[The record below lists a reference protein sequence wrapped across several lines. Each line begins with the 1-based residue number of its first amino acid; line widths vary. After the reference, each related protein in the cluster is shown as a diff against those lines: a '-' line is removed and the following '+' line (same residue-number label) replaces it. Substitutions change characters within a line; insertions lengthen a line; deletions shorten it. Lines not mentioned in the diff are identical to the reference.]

1 MKGCLFIMDFMEKTI
16 QRAKADKK
24 TIVLPE
30 GTDRRVVTAAAEA
43 MKRGIADIILLGNEK
58 EVKAAADGL
67 DISKAKI
74 VDPANT
80 PLHDDYAKT
89 FYELRKAKGITPEK
103 ADETMRDQTYF
114 GVMMVKKG
122 AADGMVSGACHS
134 TANTLRPALQIV
146 RTAPDSKLVSGFF
159 LISVP
164 NCEYGENGTF
174 IFADSGLNINP
185 NAEDL
190 SEIAIASAKSFKSI
204 VDAEPKVAMLS
215 YSSYGSGKG
224 ELVDKVAEATKLA
237 KQKAP
242 DLLLDGELQG
252 DAALVPSVG
261 ASKAP
266 GSKVAGHANVLVFPD
281 LNAGNICYKLVERLA
296 KASAYGPIL
305 QGIAKPVNDLSR
317 GCKAEDIVG
326 VIAITAVQAQ
336 QH

>member
-1 MKGCLFIMDFMEKTI
+1 MDFIGKMVH
-16 QRAKADKK
+16 RAMADKK

-43 MKRGIADIILLGNEK
+43 LKRGIANIILLGNEK
-58 EVKAAADGL
+58 EIKTAAEGL
-67 DISKAKI
+67 DISGAKI

-103 ADETMRDQTYF
+103 ADEMMRDLTYF

-134 TANTLRPALQIV
+134 TANTLRPALQII
-146 RTAPDSKLVSGFF
+146 RTAPDAKLVSSFF
-159 LISVP
+159 LVSVP
-164 NCEYGENGTF
+164 DCQYGENGTF
-174 IFADSGLNINP
+174 VFADCALNINP
-185 NAEDL
+185 DPEKL
-190 SEIAIASAKSFKSI
+190 SEVAIASAKSFKAI
-204 VDAEPKVAMLS
+204 VEAEPKVAMLS
-215 YSSYGSGKG
+215 FSSHGSGKDAS
-224 ELVDKVAEATKLA
+224 VDKVAEAVKIA
-237 KQKAP
+237 KEKAP
-242 DLLLDGELQG
+242 GLLLDGELQA
-252 DAALVPSVG
+252 DASLVPSVG
-261 ASKAP
+261 AFKAP
-266 GSKVAGHANVLVFPD
+266 GSPVAGHANVLVFPD
-281 LNAGNICYKLVERLA
+281 LNCGNIGVKLVERLA

-336 QH
+336 LHS

>member
-1 MKGCLFIMDFMEKTI
+1 MGFLENVIEK
-16 QRAKADKK
+16 AKKNKK

-30 GTDRRVVTAAAEA
+30 GNDKRVLTAAAEA
-43 MKRGIADIILLGNEK
+43 LRRGIADVVLLGSEAK
-58 EVKAAADGL
+58 IKSAAGGL
-67 DISKAKI
+67 DLSKARI

-80 PLHDDYAKT
+80 PLHDDYART

-103 ADETMRDQTYF
+103 ADETMRDPTYF

-146 RTAPDSKLVSGFF
+146 RTAPDAKLVSGFF

-164 NCEYGENGTF
+164 NCEYGEDGTF
-174 IFADSGLNINP
+174 IFADCGLNINP
-185 NAEDL
+185 DAEAL
-190 SEIAIASAKSFKSI
+190 SEIALASAKSFRTL
-204 VDAEPKVAMLS
+204 VGAEPKVAMLS
-215 YSSYGSGKG
+215 FSTYGSGKDA
-224 ELVDKVAEATKLA
+224 LVDKVVEATKLA

-252 DAALVPSVG
+252 DAALVPAVG
-261 ASKAP
+261 RSKAP
-266 GSKVAGHANVLVFPD
+266 GSKVAGRANVLVFPD
-281 LNAGNICYKLVERLA
+281 LNCGNIAYKLVERLA
-296 KASAYGPIL
+296 RASAYGPIL

-326 VIAITAVQAQ
+326 VIAITAVQAG
-336 QH
+336 

>member
-1 MKGCLFIMDFMEKTI
+1 MNFLERTVR
-16 QRAKADKK
+16 RAMADKK

-30 GTDRRVVTAAAEA
+30 GNDKRVVTAAAEVL
-43 MKRGIADIILLGNEK
+43 KRGIANVILLGTES
-58 EVKAAADGL
+58 EVQTTAAGL
-67 DISKAKI
+67 DISKAQI
-74 VDPANT
+74 VDPADT

-89 FYELRKAKGITPEK
+89 FYELRKAKGVTPEK
-103 ADETMRDQTYF
+103 ADEMMKDPTYF

-146 RTAPDSKLVSGFF
+146 RTAPGSKLVSGFF

-164 NCEYGENGTF
+164 NCEYGEDGTF
-174 IFADSGLNINP
+174 VFADCGLNINP
-185 NAEDL
+185 NADEL
-190 SEIAIASAKSFKSI
+190 SEIAIASAKSFRAI
-204 VDAEPKVAMLS
+204 VGAEPKVAMLS
-215 YSSYGSGKG
+215 FSSYGSGKDA
-224 ELVDKVAEATKLA
+224 LVDKVAEATKLA

-242 DLLLDGELQG
+242 DLLLDGELQA

-261 ASKAP
+261 KSKAP

-281 LNAGNICYKLVERLA
+281 LNVGNISYKLVERLA

-336 QH
+336 AAGAH

>member
-1 MKGCLFIMDFMEKTI
+1 MDFMEKTI

>member
-1 MKGCLFIMDFMEKTI
+1 MNFMEQTME
-16 QRAKADKK
+16 RAKADRK

-30 GTDRRVVTAAAEA
+30 GTDRRVVTAAAEVL
-43 MKRGIADIILLGNEK
+43 KRGIANVILLGNEK
-58 EVKAAADGL
+58 EVRAAAEGL
-67 DISKAKI
+67 DLTGAQI

-80 PLHDDYAKT
+80 PLHKEYAET
-89 FYELRKAKGITPEK
+89 FYELRKAKGVTPEQ
-103 ADETMRDQTYF
+103 ADQMMLDLTYF

-146 RTAPDSKLVSGFF
+146 RTAPGSKLVSGFF

-164 NCEYGENGTF
+164 NCEFGENGTF
-174 IFADSGLNINP
+174 VFADCGLNINP
-185 NAEDL
+185 NADEL
-190 SEIAIASAKSFKSI
+190 SEIAIASAKSFKAI
-204 VDAEPKVAMLS
+204 VGAEPKVAMLS
-215 YSSYGSGKG
+215 FSSYGSGKDA
-224 ELVDKVAEATKLA
+224 LVDKVAEATKLA

-242 DLLLDGELQG
+242 DLLLDGELQA
-252 DAALVPSVG
+252 DAALVPSVA

-266 GSKVAGHANVLVFPD
+266 GSPVAGHANVLVFPNLD
-281 LNAGNICYKLVERLA
+281 VGNICYKLVERLA

-336 QH
+336 NC

>member
-1 MKGCLFIMDFMEKTI
+1 MFPMNFMERTI
-16 QRAKADKK
+16 ERAKADKK

-30 GTDRRVVTAAAEA
+30 GNDKRVVTAAAEA
-43 MKRGIADIILLGNEK
+43 LKRGIANVILLGSES
-58 EVKAAADGL
+58 EVKATAAGL
-67 DISKAKI
+67 DLSKAQI

-89 FYELRKAKGITPEK
+89 FYELRKAKGMTPEK
-103 ADETMRDQTYF
+103 ADEMMRDPTYF

-164 NCEYGENGTF
+164 NCEYGEHGTF
-174 IFADSGLNINP
+174 VFADCGLNINP
-185 NAEDL
+185 SADEL

-204 VDAEPKVAMLS
+204 VGAEPKVAMLS
-215 YSSYGSGKG
+215 FSSYGSGKDA
-224 ELVDKVAEATKLA
+224 LVDKVVEATKLA

-242 DLLLDGELQG
+242 DLLLDGELQA

-261 ASKAP
+261 QSKAP
-266 GSKVAGHANVLVFPD
+266 GSKVAGQANVLVFPD
-281 LNAGNICYKLVERLA
+281 LNVGNICYKLVERLA
-296 KASAYGPIL
+296 KANAYGPIL

-336 QH
+336 NI

>member
-1 MKGCLFIMDFMEKTI
+1 MSSLDDII
-16 QRAKADKK
+16 RRAAADKK

-30 GTDRRVVTAAAEA
+30 GTDKRVVAAAAEA
-43 MKRGIADIILLGNEK
+43 QKRGIADTVLLGDPD
-58 EVKAAADGL
+58 EVKAASTGL
-67 DISKAKI
+67 DLAGVKI

-80 PLHDDYAKT
+80 PLHEDYANT
-89 FYELRKAKGITPEK
+89 FYELRKAKGVTPEQ
-103 ADETMRDQTYF
+103 ADKTMRDPTYF

-146 RTAPDSKLVSGFF
+146 RTAPGSKLVSAFF
-159 LISVP
+159 LIHVP
-164 NCEYGENGTF
+164 DCEYGEHGSF

-185 NAEDL
+185 GADEL
-190 SEIAIASAKSFKSI
+190 SEIAISSAKSFRTL
-204 VDAEPKVAMLS
+204 VGAEPKVAMLS
-215 YSSYGSGKG
+215 FSTYGSAKDA
-224 ELVDKVAEATKLA
+224 LVDKVVEATKLA

-242 DLLLDGELQG
+242 DLAVDGELQG

-266 GSKVAGHANVLVFPD
+266 GSPVAGHANVLVFPNLD
-281 LNAGNICYKLVERLA
+281 VGNICYKLVERLG
-296 KASAYGPIL
+296 KAEAYGPIL

-336 QH
+336 NS

>member
-1 MKGCLFIMDFMEKTI
+1 MDFMKKTI

>member
-1 MKGCLFIMDFMEKTI
+1 MDFMKKTI

-43 MKRGIADIILLGNEK
+43 MERGIADIILLGNEK

-80 PLHDDYAKT
+80 PLHDDYSKT

-281 LNAGNICYKLVERLA
+281 LNAGNICYKLIERLA